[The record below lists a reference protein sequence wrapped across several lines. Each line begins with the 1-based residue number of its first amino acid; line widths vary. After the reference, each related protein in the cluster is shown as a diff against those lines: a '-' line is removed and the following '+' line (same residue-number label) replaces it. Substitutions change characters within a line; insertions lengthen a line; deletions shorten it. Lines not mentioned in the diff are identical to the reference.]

1 MREGE
6 TRRKKAGPETART
19 RTVSPGTT
27 VLRESV
33 HDGTVH
39 NFHLSSD
46 TQTRSSSRLLQEI
59 LNILLPSSVAVKVG
73 RSSHSPSLEETGGVP
88 LLQSDRETCLP
99 SVEQADFPP
108 MTGRGKHRVH
118 LGNSINRPSKPL
130 HGFHP
135 PTPEG
140 FNGEWDQPTP
150 REKPSRISAVL
161 LVRGSGSG
169 RSIRVGSGV
178 EPSAALRMRYHDVSV
193 DEWV

>member
-1 MREGE
+1 MRREGDA
-6 TRRKKAGPETART
+6 KT
-19 RTVSPGTT
+19 RTVSSTST

-33 HDGTVH
+33 RDGTTY
-39 NFHLSSD
+39 NFHLCGD
-46 TQTRSSSRLLQEI
+46 AQTRSGSRLLQEI
-59 LNILLPSSVAVKVG
+59 FNILFPSSVAEEVG
-73 RSSHSPSLEETGGVP
+73 RTSHSPSLEETSGVS
-88 LLQSDRETCLP
+88 LLQCDREACLP

-178 EPSAALRMRYHDVSV
+178 EPSAALRMRHHDIAV
-193 DEWV
+193 DEGV

>member
-1 MREGE
+1 MRREE
-6 TRRKKAGPETART
+6 DAKT
-19 RTVSPGTT
+19 RTVSSTST
-27 VLRESV
+27 VLRGSV
-33 HDGTVH
+33 RDGTTY
-39 NFHLSSD
+39 NFHLCGD
-46 TQTRSSSRLLQEI
+46 AQTRSSSRLLQEI

-73 RSSHSPSLEETGGVP
+73 RSSHSPSLEETSGVP

-118 LGNSINRPSKPL
+118 LGNSINRPPKPV
-130 HGFHP
+130 HGVRSP
-135 PTPEG
+135 APEG
-140 FNGEWDQPTP
+140 LNGEWDQTTP

-161 LVRGSGSG
+161 PVRGSGSG

-178 EPSAALRMRYHDVSV
+178 EPSAALRMRHHDVSV